1 MATPRYGDILERNG
15 QLVEFT
21 PVGYM
26 PVSPTRNIANSGML
40 TMPSDTITPSP
51 TGDVIVK
58 PAPIIKEPAPAPAPA
73 PTPVIQPG
81 EIVQPVVKQ
90 SPIVAGQTDPFD
102 PAGGPVGTIST
113 VPTAPSPAVTPVGP
127 VENVQAP
134 LEVMETPSV
143 VETLFSEYFPSQTQ
157 ATVQTAP
164 IGTPSTPPKQM
175 PGESGP
181 FDPNAVPP
189 VPTTTPTP
197 ETELAP
203 PKPLQDTKD
212 VAPVAAPT
220 TFTFFQGSELGDAN
234 PSALYNRADATQSS
248 VEDLQEYFNSDSS
261 GMLRQAFGDFDN
273 YLAYMTEREQLI
285 QSGNYDVGNWAEQGV
300 TETGLTEDQMM
311 LFEGDA
317 DLTVDPS
324 DPTQNIQN
332 IERSVNTSRQNAYD
346 RWANSEANQALLEK
360 YGVGTTVYN
369 SDGDTFRFNGS
380 SYVKT
385 DKVDDSINAGDVIKM
400 AMMTMA
406 TAGLGNAI
414 GGAMGISG
422 SAAGG
427 ATLSGAAG
435 SAASNMLSTAL
446 VQGAVTGSVDPRS
459 LVSAGLA
466 GGLEYLGNA
475 FKAGN
480 IAAGSDLGASLDNA
494 VWEMAD
500 QLGTDYD
507 TVFDMA
513 MGVASG
519 AIQGQDLE
527 EIALGALQTYT
538 TAEVQDF
545 VRTNY
550 ADSMG
555 QFQVDNLFDEG
566 ETTVPI
572 RAFDSLI
579 ETAVGAAFGE
589 EVNAEDITRDFLD
602 FATYDDP
609 DSVDSDV
616 SFSFL
621 DPGLDLP
628 DFGIDTSLLNEFETP
643 EEIKAIEDTVRAAG
657 SEVEDIT
664 RAVGSFIDNEII
676 QPIRD
681 AFPDQTPEEIKAIE
695 DVIRDAGSTLE
706 DVVRAAGSEAEDITR
721 DVGSF
726 IDEEII
732 QRIREILPEINLPE
746 GPDIDLPEGPDID
759 LPSINLP
766 SLSFPSISI
775 GSLGGAGGV
784 AKEYQ
789 RTDPGGITYDPTLPE
804 LYLIQ
809 PNRSGMLV

>member
-189 VPTTTPTP
+189 VPTTTPTS

-220 TFTFFQGSELGDAN
+220 AFTFFQGSELGDAN

-261 GMLRQAFGDFDN
+261 EMLRQAFGDFDN

-332 IERSVNTSRQNAYD
+332 IERSVGTSRQNAYD

-360 YGVGTTVYN
+360 YGVNSTIYN
-369 SDGDTFRFNGS
+369 QDGDRYEWNGS
-380 SYVKT
+380 AYVKT
-385 DKVDDSINAGDVIKM
+385 MKVDDHASVGDYM
-400 AMMTMA
+400 Q
-406 TAGLGNAI
+406 LGIGVALGAALGPVL
-414 GGAMGISG
+414 GGALT
-422 SAAGG
+422 GG
-427 ATLSGAAG
+427 GTGAAAG
-435 SAASNMLSTAL
+435 SAAAGATGATTTTGAF
-446 VQGAVTGSVDPRS
+446 VQGAVNQAIGSAVAQGVTTGSIDASQLATAAITGGIGGVADGIAS
-459 LVSAGLA
+459 GDLA
-466 GGLEYLGNA
+466 GTAASNAIKDLSEVTGLSVNDTTSIVEGALNGTVT
-475 FKAGN
+475 GEDIEG
-480 IAAGSDLGASLDNA
+480 IALNA
-494 VWEMAD
+494 VQGFTAGQIKNVLQD
-500 QLGTDYD
+500 TLGDEID
-507 TVFDMA
+507 VENVFDE
-513 MGVASG
+513 STTT
-519 AIQGQDLE
+519 IPTE
-527 EIALGALQTYT
+527 AL
-538 TAEVQDF
+538 DPF
-545 VRTNY
+545 VDT
-550 ADSMG
+550 
-555 QFQVDNLFDEG
+555 L
-566 ETTVPI
+566 
-572 RAFDSLI
+572 
-579 ETAVGAAFGE
+579 VGAAFEGE
-589 EVNAEDITRDFLD
+589 LEETDILRSL
-602 FATYDDP
+602 
-609 DSVDSDV
+609 VDYAQEGG
-616 SFSFL
+616 SFGFL

-628 DFGIDTSLLNEFETP
+628 DFGIDTSLLSEFETP

-664 RAVGSFIDNEII
+664 RAVGSFIDNEVI

-695 DVIRDAGSTLE
+695 DVVRDAGSTLE

-732 QRIREILPEINLPE
+732 QPIREILPEINLPE

>member
-1 MATPRYGDILERNG
+1 MVTPRYGDIIERNG
-15 QLVEFT
+15 VLVEFT

-26 PVSPTRNIANSGML
+26 PVSPTRSTFTGGML

-58 PAPIIKEPAPAPAPA
+58 PAPVVKTPAPVPAPTPA

-81 EIVQPVVKQ
+81 GIMQPVVKQ
-90 SPIVAGQTDPFD
+90 PPVVLGQTDPFD

-127 VENVQAP
+127 IENVQTP
-134 LEVMETPSV
+134 LEETEAPSV

-181 FDPNAVPP
+181 FDPNATPP

-203 PKPLQDTKD
+203 PKPLPDTKD
-212 VAPVAAPT
+212 VAPVAPT
-220 TFTFFQGSELGDAN
+220 TPATFTFFQGAETGDAN
-234 PSALYNRADATQSS
+234 PAALYNRADATQSS
-248 VEDLQEYFNSDSS
+248 VEDLQEYFNADSS

-285 QSGNYDVGNWAEQGV
+285 QSGDYDVGNWAEQGV
-300 TETGLTEDQMM
+300 TEAGLTQDQMM
-311 LFEGDA
+311 LFEGE

-332 IERSVNTSRQNAYD
+332 IERSVNTSRQTAYD
-346 RWANSEANQALLEK
+346 RWVNSEANQALLQK
-360 YGVGTTVYN
+360 YGVNSTIYN
-369 SDGDTFRFNGS
+369 QDGDRYEWNGS
-380 SYVKT
+380 AYVKT
-385 DKVDDSINAGDVIKM
+385 MKVDDHASVGDYMQIGIGV
-400 AMMTMA
+400 A
-406 TAGLGNAI
+406 LGAALGPVL
-414 GGAMGISG
+414 GGALTGG
-422 SAAGG
+422 GTGAAAAGATG
-427 ATLSGAAG
+427 ATTTTGAF
-435 SAASNMLSTAL
+435 
-446 VQGAVTGSVDPRS
+446 VQGAVNQAIGSAVAQGVTTGSIDASQLATAAITGGIGGVADGIAS
-459 LVSAGLA
+459 GDLA
-466 GGLEYLGNA
+466 GTAASNAIKDLSEVTGLSVNDTTSVVEGILNGA
-475 FKAGN
+475 VTGEDIEG
-480 IAAGSDLGASLDNA
+480 IALNA
-494 VWEMAD
+494 VEGFTAGQIKNVLQD
-500 QLGTDYD
+500 TLGDEVD
-507 TVFDMA
+507 IENVFDE
-513 MGVASG
+513 STTT
-519 AIQGQDLE
+519 IPTE
-527 EIALGALQTYT
+527 ALDPL
-538 TAEVQDF
+538 
-545 VRTNY
+545 
-550 ADSMG
+550 
-555 QFQVDNLFDEG
+555 VDTL
-566 ETTVPI
+566 
-572 RAFDSLI
+572 
-579 ETAVGAAFGE
+579 VGAAFEGE
-589 EVNAEDITRDFLD
+589 IEETDILRSLVEY
-602 FATYDDP
+602 AQEGG
-609 DSVDSDV
+609 
-616 SFSFL
+616 SFGFL

-628 DFGIDTSLLNEFETP
+628 DFDIDFDLLSEFETP

-664 RAVGSFIDNEII
+664 RAVGSFIDDEII

-681 AFPDQTPEEIKAIE
+681 ALPDETPEEIKAIE
-695 DVIRDAGSTLE
+695 DIVRAAGSALE
-706 DVVRAAGSEAEDITR
+706 DVVRDAGSEAEDITR
-721 DVGSF
+721 AVGSY
-726 IDEEII
+726 IDDEII
-732 QRIREILPEINLPE
+732 QPIREMLPEIN
-746 GPDIDLPEGPDID
+746 LPEGPDID